1 MIGQT
6 NAFEKKET
14 HAYMHDEYANDDDDN
29 NVEKRRRRRITK
41 NQIKWSKREFQLQFI
56 QQQQPNFQIYKQQ
69 MDKLNTLY
77 T

>member
-41 NQIKWSKREFQLQFI
+41 NQIK
-56 QQQQPNFQIYKQQ
+56 
-69 MDKLNTLY
+69 
-77 T
+77 